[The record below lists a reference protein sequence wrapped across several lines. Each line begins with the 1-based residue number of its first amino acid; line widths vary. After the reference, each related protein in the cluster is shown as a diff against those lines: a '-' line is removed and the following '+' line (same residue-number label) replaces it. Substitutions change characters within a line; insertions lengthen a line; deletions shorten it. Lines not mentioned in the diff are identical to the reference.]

1 MSPST
6 STHCSDV
13 TIGVHVVTM
22 VTVIRVFPTCKHLI
36 HSNRSIATLY
46 SICVNIVVL
55 LMIMLLSYR
64 ASILHSILLLIMV
77 TLIVWPY

>member
-6 STHCSDV
+6 NTHCSDV

-36 HSNRSIATLY
+36 HSNCSVATLY

-55 LMIMLLSYR
+55 LMMMLLSYSGR
-64 ASILHSILLLIMV
+64 ILHSIVLLIEV